1 MDQPTTR
8 AMLPSARNVPRST
21 RTFVIVFA
29 VIELV
34 LIVGALVYS
43 KLR

>member
-1 MDQPTTR
+1 MDQPTNR
-8 AMLPSARNVPRST
+8 APSVSPST
-21 RTFVIVFA
+21 RTFVIAFA
-29 VIELV
+29 IIELV